1 MLLPKV
7 IVDHGLGE
15 KGEQNLELAQQ
26 ACNALLK
33 IVPAKLKQDDP
44 DPPFKFKVLMVLDK
58 VEEGEG

>member
-1 MLLPKV
+1 M
-7 IVDHGLGE
+7 DHGLGE

-58 VEEGEG
+58 VEEEEEGG